1 MIKGYTL
8 PRTPTGESSLV
19 PSPPWHYAG
28 NVLAVE
34 YTADQEKAAAFLPEG
49 LRLASSQCGIYFIE
63 WQYTSDSEEVYLD
76 PVCSQYRETIILLS
90 AIYNETPVAY
100 CPFIWVDQDKSLM
113 RGLIQGWPKQI
124 GETWITRSYDI
135 PSKASPIIG
144 KGGRFGAALSVGGR
158 RLAEAKVT
166 LIEESNS
173 LPTPTFASA
182 VNVRY
187 FPELTKGKYFEPAV
201 HELVQLKSRNVN
213 ISPVW
218 KGEASMKIF
227 DHPYTELPDLKPL
240 NVIAGYRFS
249 VALTVDD
256 LICLRDLR

>member
-8 PRTPTGESSLV
+8 PRTPKGKSSLV
-19 PSPPWHYAG
+19 PNPPWHYVG

-34 YTADQEKAAAFLPEG
+34 YVADQEKAAAFLPEG
-49 LRLASSQCGIYFIE
+49 LKLASNQCGIYFIE
-63 WQYTSDSEEVYLD
+63 WQYTSDSEEAYLD

-90 AIYNETPVAY
+90 ASYKDTLVAY

-124 GETWITRSYDI
+124 GETWITRSYDV
-135 PSKASPIIG
+135 PSKASPLLG

-173 LPTPTFASA
+173 LPTPAFASA

-187 FPELTKGKYFEPAV
+187 FPELIKDKHDQPAV
-201 HELVQLKSRNVN
+201 HQLVQLKSRNVKTSQ
-213 ISPVW
+213 IW
-218 KGEASMKIF
+218 KGEASMEIF
-227 DHPYTELPDLKPL
+227 DHPYTELPDLKPIT
-240 NVIAGYRFS
+240 VVAGYRFS

-256 LICLRDLR
+256 LIHLRDLR